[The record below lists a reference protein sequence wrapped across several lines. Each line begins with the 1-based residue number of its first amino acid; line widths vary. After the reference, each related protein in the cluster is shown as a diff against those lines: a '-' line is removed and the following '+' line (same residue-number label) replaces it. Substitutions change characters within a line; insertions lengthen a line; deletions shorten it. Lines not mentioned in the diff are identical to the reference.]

1 MVASPLPALARLL
14 CNAKARTRPSPP
26 LLIPDSALLHLA
38 HGRFFLP
45 IFQDLTLSPPDRAI
59 WEAHVQHGYSLTAI
73 GQHLGL
79 HYTTISK
86 IVQRQQCLR
95 TQKK

>member
-1 MVASPLPALARLL
+1 LL
-14 CNAKARTRPSPP
+14 S
-26 LLIPDSALLHLA
+26 DSALLHLA
-38 HGRFFLP
+38 HDRFFLP
-45 IFQDLTLSPPDRAI
+45 IFQDLTLPPPSRAAPPTRLLSAKREATKAKRDRAI

-86 IVQRQQCLR
+86 IVQRQQCPR